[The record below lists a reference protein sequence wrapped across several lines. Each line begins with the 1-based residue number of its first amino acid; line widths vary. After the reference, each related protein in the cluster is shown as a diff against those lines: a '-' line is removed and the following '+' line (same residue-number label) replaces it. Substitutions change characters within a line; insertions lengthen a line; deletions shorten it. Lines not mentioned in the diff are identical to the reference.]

1 MITLHDLSK
10 HLSQSIG
17 ETELFRGVNRLMDPE
32 KYVDVHV
39 ALSEFLADDV
49 LVQEDE
55 QMHIWKHL
63 RSSGCSK
70 YYHVEQ
76 EWFW

>member
-1 MITLHDLSK
+1 M
-10 HLSQSIG
+10 
-17 ETELFRGVNRLMDPE
+17 MDPE